1 MRIVISVVVP
11 TYGRHKQLEAALR
24 SVSRQDCPVP
34 FEVIVVDDNP
44 VDSELFGRNQ
54 AMLARRFPEVLH
66 LPNPQSRGG
75 AGARNGGVL
84 AAKGAWVA
92 FLDDDDEWLPDK
104 LAQQWALMSGAPAG
118 VVAIDT
124 GFWEVDASSGQRK
137 VVLPQLQ
144 GWIFD
149 ALLVKHQGRAPKL
162 STLVCRHQAL
172 LDVGLF
178 DVALPSRQDLD
189 LYLRLARVGR
199 FESVLEPLALK
210 HVHAGPRISTSFDN
224 KLRGFEVY
232 YHKYLAEFQARPVL
246 HRIFLRQYARW
257 LYRARRYPTALRLV
271 LRSLWV

>member
-1 MRIVISVVVP
+1 MTLQISVVIP
-11 TYGRHKQLEAALR
+11 TYGRHEQLEAALR
-24 SVSRQDCPVP
+24 SVRLQDCPVP

-54 AMLARRFPEVLH
+54 AMLAQRFPGVVH

-84 AAKGAWVA
+84 AAVGEWVA
-92 FLDDDDEWLPDK
+92 FLDDDDEWLPGK
-104 LAQQWALMSGAPAG
+104 LAQQWALMSMAPVD

-124 GFWEVDASSGQRK
+124 GFWEVDSNSGERK
-137 VVLPQLQ
+137 KVLPQLQ

-162 STLVCRHQAL
+162 STLVCRRQAL
-172 LDVGLF
+172 LDAGLF
-178 DVALPSRQDLD
+178 DEMLPSRQDLD

-199 FESVLEPLALK
+199 FESVLEPLAMK
-210 HVHAGPRISTSFDN
+210 HVHAGPRISTSFEN

-232 YHKYLAEFQARPVL
+232 YRKYLPEFQARPAL